1 MNRRELL
8 AMLAAG
14 SFCPVRLWATPQT
27 TTDGRLVVLM
37 LRGAYD
43 GLSAVVPYADPYY
56 YEARPRIAIPRPD
69 SGDMG
74 GMRLDSRWALHP
86 QLAETAGEM
95 FKSSRLSFVPFS
107 GTSFV
112 SRSHFQAQD
121 WMETGKRPDQRP
133 DVTDGFLNRLV
144 VALGGQAISFTS
156 TMPVSLNGQA
166 RVVNAPVAG
175 GMGRVSEESYIQQVM
190 TMYAGHSLEPMVA
203 EGLGLKRALA
213 ANLLQEMDASA
224 RGALPASG
232 FVLQAQRV
240 ARFMRQRKSLSVAFL
255 DIGGWDTH
263 ANQGSAH
270 GALANRLS
278 ALGQGIQLFADELGP
293 EWQKTVVVVLSEF
306 GRTFH
311 ENGSGGTDHGHGNV
325 MWVAGGAVQG
335 GKICGEQAPLT
346 ASSLHQGRDVPVLND
361 YRDVLGGILQRL
373 YGLNNT
379 ALQSIFPDSK
389 PLDLKLI

>member
-1 MNRRELL
+1 MNRRQWLSL
-8 AMLAAG
+8 LAAG
-14 SFCPVRLWATPQT
+14 SVCPARVWATPQG
-27 TTDGRLVVLM
+27 TTDARLVVLM

-43 GLSAVVPYADPYY
+43 GLSALVPYADPYY
-56 YEARPRIAIPRPD
+56 YEARPRIAIARPD
-69 SGDMG
+69 AGEG
-74 GMRLDSRWALHP
+74 AGMRLDGRWALHP
-86 QLAETAGEM
+86 QLADTAGEM

-133 DVTDGFLNRLV
+133 DVTDGFLNRLAGV
-144 VALGGQAISFTS
+144 LGGQAISFTS
-156 TMPVSLNGQA
+156 TIPVALNGQV
-166 RVVNAPVAG
+166 RVVNAAVGAR
-175 GMGRVSEESYIQQVM
+175 MGRPGEVSYTQQVM
-190 TMYAGHSLEPMVA
+190 AMYAGHTLEPLVA
-203 EGLGLKRALA
+203 EGLGLQRALA
-213 ANLLQEMDASA
+213 ANLMQEMDTSA

-263 ANQGSAH
+263 AGQGAAH

-278 ALGQGIQLFADELGP
+278 ALGQGIQLMAEELGP
-293 EWQKTVVVVLSEF
+293 EWQKTVVLVLSEF

-335 GKICGEQAPLT
+335 GMVCGEQAALT

-361 YRDVLGGILQRL
+361 YRDVVGGVLRRL
-373 YGLNNT
+373 YTLNT
-379 ALQSIFPDSK
+379 ADLQHIFPDSK
-389 PLDLKLI
+389 PLDLKLL